1 MCMFII
7 HVFVFVHHAPNVG
20 LVGGNFQ
27 WKDEKKRDNATRA
40 CMLLP
45 TLFSVLLISRLS
57 ISLFMPGHRARGLRG
72 RSTFL
77 ETKKHR

>member
-1 MCMFII
+1 M
-7 HVFVFVHHAPNVG
+7 FVFVHHAPNVG
-20 LVGGNFQ
+20 LVGGHFQ
-27 WKDEKKRDNATRA
+27 RKDEKRDNATRA
-40 CMLLP
+40 CVLLP
-45 TLFSVLLISRLS
+45 TLFSVQLISRLS